1 MIRLFNLLA
10 LVALIAT
17 ATWAYSV
24 KYETILLAEKLRKR
38 EAELQ
43 RERDAVAILQAEWHL
58 LNRPTRMQAL
68 KRPDLGL
75 QSVSAKQI
83 VRPGDIPERPP
94 EAPDGLDNLL
104 TGSLPPVTPDPARK
118 AAKAPG
124 TTPAVTPRPA
134 GTGATPLPATPVR
147 PRATAAVNP
156 AARTATT
163 GTTAPKANARPQPAQ
178 AAPVRLVPPARVGTP
193 ATTATPAPA
202 TAAAPPPREGGL
214 TGFLKRL
221 VP

>member
-124 TTPAVTPRPA
+124 TTPAATPRPA